1 MNTYKRTTLLATG
14 AVVMLLTGCAADPR
28 LGLDGKAGYVTEYY
42 SRDRLRNAPPRC
54 LASLTSEQIAT
65 GTYAEINIRTGR
77 GNRYV
82 SALVPSSIKPALHD
96 KVEISPPSC
105 KDGVVPVV
113 RQILSETAPSDSTPK
128 GQLSQGKKQ

>member
-65 GTYAEINIRTGR
+65 GTYAKSIFEPAVATDMSVLWCRR
-77 GNRYV
+77 
-82 SALVPSSIKPALHD
+82 PSSQHCMIRSKSRPHPA
-96 KVEISPPSC
+96 KTGWC
-105 KDGVVPVV
+105 
-113 RQILSETAPSDSTPK
+113 R
-128 GQLSQGKKQ
+128 